1 MPRIVLASASA
12 SRRRLLE
19 SAGVKPKIMVSHV
32 DEESDFFNAMKPADM
47 VIALAITKAHT
58 IREQIDFPAIIIGCD
73 STFEFDSQSLGKP
86 ATPEIAIER
95 ASRVRGN
102 SGLLH
107 TGHCI
112 IDTTKDKE
120 ISSIVT
126 TKVTFDNMTDA
137 EIDASFAKAA
147 ASGDEEPEMGD
158 FEKAIEILR
167 KKGQKV
173 AANRAD
179 RDSSEGAAIAKV
191 STDKTAGVV
200 ISLNCETDFVAK
212 NDSFVAL
219 ANALADLAINFKSK
233 EAFLV

>member
-1 MPRIVLASASA
+1 MPRIVLASASV

-19 SAGVKPKIMVSHV
+19 SAGLKPTIMVSHV
-32 DEESDFFNAMKPADM
+32 DEETDFFNAMTPADM

-58 IREQIDFPAIIIGCD
+58 IREQTDFPAIIIGCD

-102 SGLLH
+102 TGLLH

-126 TKVTFDNMTDA
+126 TKVTFDDMTDA
-137 EIDASFAKAA
+137 EIADYVATGEPLHVAGGFTLDGFSSPFIPSIEGDYTNVVGISMPFVRKA
-147 ASGDEEPEMGD
+147 
-158 FEKAIEILR
+158 FEQL
-167 KKGQKV
+167 GYSWPDVKV
-173 AANRAD
+173 MQ
-179 RDSSEGAAIAKV
+179 
-191 STDKTAGVV
+191 
-200 ISLNCETDFVAK
+200 
-212 NDSFVAL
+212 
-219 ANALADLAINFKSK
+219 
-233 EAFLV
+233 